1 MSTLI
6 RLRKKKDE
14 FSGQGVNQ
22 HEESEELCSDDG
34 KVRLL
39 LGQLIL
45 ILTKSVPNVLFFY
58 YYTLFT
64 NKSSEFYIF
73 RWLSII
79 ISIIKA
85 VTFFLKENIKKAFY
99 S

>member
-39 LGQLIL
+39 LGQSIL
-45 ILTKSVPNVLFFY
+45 ILTIIRTLFFY
-58 YYTLFT
+58 YYNTLFT

-73 RWLSII
+73 RWLSIR
-79 ISIIKA
+79 ISIIKV
-85 VTFFLKENIKKAFY
+85 VTFFLKENIKKTFY

>member
-39 LGQLIL
+39 LGQSIL
-45 ILTKSVPNVLFFY
+45 ILTIIRTKRAFVY

-79 ISIIKA
+79 ISIIKV
-85 VTFFLKENIKKAFY
+85 VTFFLERKYQKGIL
-99 S
+99 

>member
-39 LGQLIL
+39 LIN
-45 ILTKSVPNVLFFY
+45 IDYNPYLTCFVLLLY
-58 YYTLFT
+58 VVY
-64 NKSSEFYIF
+64 K
-73 RWLSII
+73 
-79 ISIIKA
+79 
-85 VTFFLKENIKKAFY
+85 
-99 S
+99 

>member
-14 FSGQGVNQ
+14 FSGQGVYQ

-34 KVRLL
+34 KVRLVRTDN
-39 LGQLIL
+39 IN
-45 ILTKSVPNVLFFY
+45 IDYNPYLTCFFFY
-58 YYTLFT
+58 YYNTLFT

-73 RWLSII
+73 R
-79 ISIIKA
+79 
-85 VTFFLKENIKKAFY
+85 
-99 S
+99 

>member
-39 LGQLIL
+39 LGQSIL
-45 ILTKSVPNVLFFY
+45 ILTIIRTERAFL
-58 YYTLFT
+58 
-64 NKSSEFYIF
+64 
-73 RWLSII
+73 II
-79 ISIIKA
+79 IRCLQINLQNSI
-85 VTFFLKENIKKAFY
+85 FLDGY
-99 S
+99 L

>member
-14 FSGQGVNQ
+14 SLGQGVYQ

-39 LGQLIL
+39 LGQSIL
-45 ILTKSVPNVLFFY
+45 ILTIIRTERAFL
-58 YYTLFT
+58 
-64 NKSSEFYIF
+64 
-73 RWLSII
+73 II
-79 ISIIKA
+79 IRCLQINLQNSI
-85 VTFFLKENIKKAFY
+85 FLDGY
-99 S
+99 L